1 MRTLVL
7 FSFDIFRERRIYMRI
22 FYYLISIITANV
34 VTAAFAPLNLGVF
47 IVPMGT
53 LLIGATF
60 IFRDLVQN
68 KYGRRKT
75 YLFIAIALILSATV
89 SFILGDTLLIV
100 FASAIS
106 FVVAETTD
114 TEIYTRLK
122 LPMAWRVFYSGLVG
136 GFLDSVIFVVIGLS
150 PLGANFLPWE
160 AVPAAILGQVIVK
173 TIIQGVGALI
183 LSSIQSIF
191 ENRTLSNQ

>member
-1 MRTLVL
+1 
-7 FSFDIFRERRIYMRI
+7 MRI
-22 FYYLISIITANV
+22 LFYLLSIVTANV
-34 VTAAFAPLNLGVF
+34 VTAAFAPLQLGMF

-68 KYGRRKT
+68 KYGRAKT
-75 YLFIAIALILSATV
+75 YLFIIAALALSALV

-100 FASAIS
+100 VASALS
-106 FVVAETTD
+106 FVVAETAD

-122 LPMAWRVFYSGLVG
+122 LPMAWRVFYSGIVG
-136 GFLDSVIFVVIGLS
+136 GLLDSVIFVIIGLS

-160 AVPAAILGQVIVK
+160 AVPFAILGQVIVK
-173 TIIQGVGALI
+173 TIIQMFGALI
-183 LSSIQSIF
+183 L
-191 ENRTLSNQ
+191 NQVSVSKEKRLISE

>member
-1 MRTLVL
+1 
-7 FSFDIFRERRIYMRI
+7 MRI
-22 FYYLISIITANV
+22 LFYLLSIVTANV
-34 VTAAFAPLNLGVF
+34 VTAAFAPLQLGMF

-68 KYGRRKT
+68 KYGRAKT
-75 YLFIAIALILSATV
+75 YLFIIIALGLSALV
-89 SFILGDTLLIV
+89 SFMLGDTLLIV
-100 FASAIS
+100 VASALS
-106 FVVAETTD
+106 FVVAETAD

-160 AVPAAILGQVIVK
+160 AVPFAILGQIIVK
-173 TIIQGVGALI
+173 TVIQMFGALI
-183 LSSIQSIF
+183 L
-191 ENRTLSNQ
+191 NQVYVSKGKRLISE